1 VSDATLSNTR
11 PLFILC
17 SGRSFSSVVC
27 GMLGQHPELYG
38 LPEMNFFVADTIG
51 GLFDWF
57 RQAGPGNRHR
67 LDGLARAIA
76 QLHSGEQSETSL
88 QRAWQWLHAHADLS
102 TAQLAH
108 AIANQLQNRA
118 LVEKSPS
125 NSVEPACLDRLHATF
140 PQARILHLLRHP
152 RPTGQSIHE
161 AHRDRAKGRAL
172 LGDARLIERN
182 WLKVQGNILRFTAT
196 LPPGQAMRLRGED
209 LLADPPRYLRQIC
222 AWLEIRTDAAAIN
235 AMLHPEDS
243 PYACVGPPN
252 ARSGNNRKYL
262 EDPRLR
268 PFKPRPVNLTD
279 PVEWMND
286 GSGFSPATIALAR
299 SLGYR

>member
-1 VSDATLSNTR
+1 MSDAIQTNAQ

-51 GLFDWF
+51 GAFDWF
-57 RQAGPGNRHR
+57 HQAGPGNHHR

-76 QLHSGEQSETSL
+76 QLHSGEQSETAL
-88 QRAWQWLHAHADLS
+88 QRAWQWLHAHADLP

-108 AIANQLQNRA
+108 AIAHRLPNRA

-125 NSVEPACLDRLHATF
+125 NSVEAACLDRLRVSF

-152 RPTGQSIHE
+152 RPTGQSAHE

-172 LGDARLIERN
+172 VDDARLIERN

-222 AWLEIRTDAAAIN
+222 QWLGIRTDDDAIT

-243 PYACVGPPN
+243 PYARPMPASVHPTPVAVTTANISKIRACGFSSR
-252 ARSGNNRKYL
+252 ARSIS
-262 EDPRLR
+262 PIH
-268 PFKPRPVNLTD
+268 
-279 PVEWMND
+279 W
-286 GSGFSPATIALAR
+286 SG
-299 SLGYR
+299 